1 MILPMMERHRDR
13 QRQKVREAQH
23 RVTTAERQLEK
34 AIAARDKVMIAAHGN
49 KKDGGLSYAELANET
64 GLSKGRVI
72 QIIQPTRNGAKT
84 A

>member
-1 MILPMMERHRDR
+1 MNLPMIERTRDR
-13 QRQKVREAQH
+13 QRHKVREAQL
-23 RVTTAERQLEK
+23 RVSMAERQLEK
-34 AIAARDKVMIAAHGN
+34 AIAARDRVMIAAHGN

-72 QIIQPTRNGAKT
+72 QIVQPTRNGAKT